1 MQRFVCKFGGSSLAD
16 AGQFKKVAGIIRSRS
31 SRKYI
36 VASAPGKRC
45 PDDIKVTDMLYS
57 CYYSAE
63 QKQDHSLI
71 LSQIRERFESIIN
84 DLGISFDLDSE
95 IALIDRHLA
104 GTPNKDYMASRGE
117 YLNSKILAA
126 YLGFEFIDPASCIC
140 FDEKGE
146 FLSEKTNNELKKALS
161 DKENV
166 VVAGFYGARPDGTI
180 NTFSRGGSDVTGSI
194 VARAIQADMYENWT
208 DVSGM
213 LSADPRIVESP
224 HSIEALTY
232 RELRELSYMGASV
245 LHEDAVFPV
254 RKANIPLNIRNT
266 NRPEDAGTIISAE
279 LPRIPRKHKVTG
291 IAGKKGFTAILI
303 EKSSMNSE
311 IGFGMR
317 FLKIFADHG
326 VAIEHVPTGIDT
338 MSVVVQ
344 TSLFAPYRDQII
356 DEIEEILEPDRYYIE
371 DNLAL
376 IAVVGQGMAYSRGTA
391 ARVMTALAD
400 ARVNIKMID
409 QGSTEINIILGVD
422 DVDYEDAIR
431 SIYKGVM

>member
-1 MQRFVCKFGGSSLAD
+1 
-16 AGQFKKVAGIIRSRS
+16 
-31 SRKYI
+31 
-36 VASAPGKRC
+36 
-45 PDDIKVTDMLYS
+45 
-57 CYYSAE
+57 
-63 QKQDHSLI
+63 
-71 LSQIRERFESIIN
+71 
-84 DLGISFDLDSE
+84 
-95 IALIDRHLA
+95 
-104 GTPNKDYMASRGE
+104 
-117 YLNSKILAA
+117 
-126 YLGFEFIDPASCIC
+126 
-140 FDEKGE
+140 
-146 FLSEKTNNELKKALS
+146 
-161 DKENV
+161 
-166 VVAGFYGARPDGTI
+166 
-180 NTFSRGGSDVTGSI
+180 
-194 VARAIQADMYENWT
+194 
-208 DVSGM
+208 
-213 LSADPRIVESP
+213 
-224 HSIEALTY
+224 
-232 RELRELSYMGASV
+232 MGASV

-431 SIYKGVM
+431 SIYKGIM